1 MAAERFPSPGR
12 MGMRNGSPWRVER
25 RWRVFIAAEFG
36 MAPGVRVL
44 VGAPRGRV
52 GVGVGTGGV
61 GDPGVGVIPGGS
73 GVRVGAKVA
82 VGAAEVAVR
91 VGEPGAAVAV
101 LDGV

>member
-1 MAAERFPSPGR
+1 
-12 MGMRNGSPWRVER
+12 MRNGSPWRVER

-36 MAPGVRVL
+36 IAPGVRVL

-52 GVGVGTGGV
+52 GVGAAGV
-61 GDPGVGVIPGGS
+61 GDPGVGVIEGGS
-73 GVRVGAKVA
+73 GVGVGVNVA
-82 VGAAEVAVR
+82 VGATEVAVR